1 MIVTVT
7 PNPSIDRTLRVPALR
22 RGEVV
27 RATATSSEAGGKGIN
42 VARSLTTMGVRAAAI
57 APASAASRAVLDA
70 LIGGSVT
77 LRTVPIEGDIRV
89 NLSVVEPD
97 GTVTKINEPGPT
109 VEPDAAA
116 RLIDNVVAAALE
128 VIALAGLTEPIDGSA
143 PAAIGDGTHWLV
155 GCGSLSPGLPET
167 FYAELAGRMPDE
179 VRIAIDADRGALR
192 TAIGPRIGLVKPNRV
207 ELEELVGRALETLGE
222 VVDGADELRAAGVER
237 VLVSLGP
244 DGAVLVDGAGA
255 CHAEGRVDDIA
266 NPVGA
271 GDALLAGFLA
281 GGATAAAL
289 PGAIAWSV
297 AACRAPGTRM
307 PVVTQRDVAAVTV
320 QPTIDRSRTL
330 AR

>member
-22 RGEVV
+22 RGEVI
-27 RATATSSEAGGKGIN
+27 RASATSSEAGGKGIN
-42 VARSLTTMGVRAAAI
+42 VARSLTTMGFRAAAI

-77 LRTVPIEGDIRV
+77 LRTVPIDGDIRV

-109 VEPDAAA
+109 LEPDAAA

-128 VIALAGLTEPIDGSA
+128 VMALAGLTETLDGSA
-143 PAAIGDGTHWLV
+143 PVAAGDGTHWLV
-155 GCGSLSPGLPET
+155 GCGSLSPGLSET

-192 TAIGPRIGLVKPNRV
+192 AVIGARVALLKPNRV
-207 ELEELVGRALETLGE
+207 ELEELVGRGLETLGE
-222 VVDGADELRAAGVER
+222 VVDAADGLRAAGVER
-237 VLVSLGP
+237 LLVSLGP
-244 DGAVLVDGAGA
+244 DGAVVVDAAGA
-255 CHAEGRVDDIA
+255 CHAEGRVDDIT

-307 PVVTQRDVAAVTV
+307 PVVTPRDVAAVTV
-320 QPTIDRSRTL
+320 QPAIDRSRIL